1 MAVGAHPIGD
11 VIPWAG
17 GRPVIGLTGLSSWH
31 GAVLSAHLIVA
42 HRPVGVD
49 FKHTQVVAIATR
61 IVR

>member
-1 MAVGAHPIGD
+1 
-11 VIPWAG
+11 
-17 GRPVIGLTGLSSWH
+17 
-31 GAVLSAHLIVA
+31 VA